1 MSVALQIL
9 IGAQTGSANSNPF
22 QQSVADGLCTIVAG
36 GLASSET
43 ATVQIQDASGN
54 WQNVP
59 AAIAPQLTPTV
70 PATVLTA
77 PGVYRVVKSATVGSV
92 GVALYRV

>member
-1 MSVALQIL
+1 MSVALQVL
-9 IGAQTGSANSNPF
+9 IAPATGALTSPTF
-22 QQSVADGLCTIVAG
+22 QQSVADGPCTIVAG
-36 GLASSET
+36 GLANAET

-59 AAIAPQLTPTV
+59 AAMAPQLTPTV
-70 PATVLTA
+70 PAAVLTA
-77 PGVYRVVKSATVGSV
+77 PGVYRVVKTATAATV